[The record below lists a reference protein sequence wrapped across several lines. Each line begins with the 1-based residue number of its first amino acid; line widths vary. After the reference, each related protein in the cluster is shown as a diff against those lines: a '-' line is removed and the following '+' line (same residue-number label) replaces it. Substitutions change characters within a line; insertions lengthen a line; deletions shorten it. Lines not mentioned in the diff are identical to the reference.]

1 MRVRMDS
8 WCSLH
13 VVLMYGLVAIELLN
27 GTAGFSIPRQHLNAD
42 KAVKAVQNHYNLNS
56 NNWVGTAVFT
66 PYLGKIETCTCEG
79 LMYAAMLKTYEEIF
93 ADMMKKSTEVQNE
106 LKDLKK
112 NVTQLIMRNYTE
124 EQKVLHK
131 LEEIRL
137 KDVKDFTIQG
147 GAVNDF
153 RSVFD
158 LASKGGQN

>member
-1 MRVRMDS
+1 MDS

-42 KAVKAVQNHYNLNS
+42 KAVKAVQNHYTLDAS
-56 NNWVGTAVFT
+56 FETLIGIPLTITMF
-66 PYLGKIETCTCEG
+66 LCFKTCTCEG

>member
-1 MRVRMDS
+1 MDS

-42 KAVKAVQNHYNLNS
+42 KAVKAVQNHYVSLI
-56 NNWVGTAVFT
+56 GIPLTITMF
-66 PYLGKIETCTCEG
+66 LCFKTCTCEG

-106 LKDLKK
+106 LKDLKN
-112 NVTQLIMRNYTE
+112 NVTQLMRNYTK
-124 EQKVLHK
+124 EQKVLHQ
-131 LEEIRL
+131 LEEIRH
-137 KDVKDFTIQG
+137 KDVKNFTIQG